1 MGQKWCEFIGTGFSS
16 AIDDFEIRVQGEA
29 LNIGRLDRERVREGQ
44 ALIDARAERVREAV
58 SQPGTLLR
66 VVRLEGAE
74 HAATRSDILATT
86 LSAYQ
91 SLRPGQ
97 PRRFADGP
105 VPFWAIRLG
114 EHTIVW
120 GAGAGEAK
128 PEVDPATLPAGEL
141 HVFGAALEIGRER
154 REPISFDEWANGE
167 VVEATIDGYPVRLR
181 RAGWRIQ
188 VWGAEDAELPNVA
201 RSTPLSDTGTT
212 ADYDIVVSGTAVN
225 IARIDRSERER
236 DPEAHTLARHA
247 ILRDSLARL
256 HADRQPFGWRSRNK
270 IDGIECEIRRDGWRL
285 QVWGAG
291 ESEPA
296 VDNRDPP
303 EGADSPGEDVATAR
317 MAIADCDVHG
327 NRIRK
332 ALPPTPEQVTE
343 RRAILERLSQAQ
355 ADRDEEAVA
364 KAQAEFV
371 ATHKFA
377 E

>member
-16 AIDDFEIRVQGEA
+16 AIDDFEICVHGEA
-29 LNIGRLDRERVREGQ
+29 LNIGRLDRERVIEGQ
-44 ALIDARAERVREAV
+44 SLLDARAARVREAV
-58 SQPGTLLR
+58 SQPGSLLR

-74 HAATRSDILATT
+74 HAAARGDILAAI

-91 SLRPGQ
+91 PLRPGQ

-105 VPFWAIRLG
+105 VPFWAMRSG
-114 EHTIVW
+114 EHTFVW

-128 PEVDPATLPAGEL
+128 PEVDPATLPAGEV
-141 HVFGAALEIGRER
+141 HVFGAAIEIGRER
-154 REPISFDEWANGE
+154 REPISFDEWASGE
-167 VVEATIDGYPVRLR
+167 VVEATIDGYPVKLR

-188 VWGAEDAELPNVA
+188 VWGAEDDELPSVT
-201 RSTPLSDTGTT
+201 RVTPLSDTGTT

-225 IARIDRSERER
+225 IARIDRSERVR
-236 DPEAHTLARHA
+236 DPGAHTLTRHA
-247 ILRDSLARL
+247 ILRDGLARL
-256 HADRQPFGWRSRNK
+256 HADRQPFGWRSRNR

-303 EGADSPGEDVATAR
+303 KGADSPGEDVATAR

-343 RRAILERLSQAQ
+343 RRAILERLSRAQ
-355 ADRDEEAVA
+355 ADGDDEAVA
-364 KAQAEFV
+364 RARADFV
-371 ATHKFA
+371 ATYKFA